1 MRLPLFALILSQLF
15 LQLKRLLY
23 RAFMFKTSLSLIAL
37 TVSGASIADDST
49 LPRNLNQSEMEH
61 VIVSGSRVFESIDEV
76 PASITIISQKQIE
89 THLKVNPELQSL
101 LAQMVPGLAPDTG
114 SSSNSG
120 QTLRG
125 RAPLIMIDGVPQSTP
140 LRNGSL
146 GIKTLDPS
154 AIGRIEVIKGATSIY
169 GNGAAGGIINYITKT
184 AHDNDQPE
192 GEVSLSTRFSG
203 VKIQETAG
211 ARVSAAI
218 NGRADKLSYL
228 VTASYEENGV
238 QRDAQG
244 DILGL
249 QYGLSDSVTQNYFTK
264 LGYHFDN
271 DKQLEFSYNYF
282 SSQQKTDLGD
292 VVGDINLGEKTYAI
306 HVPPE
311 LQKQGKPQ
319 GPDGNE
325 NITLKYTD
333 YALLENTQ
341 MTLDL
346 YMQDIEN
353 VFFFSTSLAN
363 LDENYEGGQSIISSE
378 KKGALATF
386 NTQVDFNSFEASFIY
401 GIDALNDITSQPLVD
416 GRMWVPEMDMSSVA
430 GFLQTKW
437 VIADDLIVK
446 AGVRKEKIDLSVD
459 DYRTLKL
466 CKTPTQCSV
475 PINVKGDTVDYNAT
489 TYNVGIKYN
498 LNEKFSP
505 FLSYSQGSDISDIGR
520 LLRSATVNDIG
531 LIQTQA
537 SIIDNYEIGFNS
549 QFDAMRLEVTAY
561 RSTSELGTTN
571 KFNEV
576 TGVYEPVRAPQ
587 EIWGYEALIDYTF
600 SPTLSLLATYSYVE
614 GKNTE
619 ADVYLGSKQISPP
632 KATANLNW
640 QPSEPFSFTISYLY
654 VGDRKRFDANDNGI
668 YVGDQGPVDSYS
680 IFNISSQYQFANN
693 WQGFIGIEN
702 LFNQDYFPARAQS
715 YTFGGYNIKG
725 LGTTATVGVTYQF

>member
-1 MRLPLFALILSQLF
+1 
-15 LQLKRLLY
+15 
-23 RAFMFKTSLSLIAL
+23 MFKTSLSLIAL
-37 TVSGASIADDST
+37 IVSGASIADEST
-49 LPRNLNQSEMEH
+49 IQRNLNQTEMEH
-61 VIVSGSRVFESIDEV
+61 VIVSGSRVFENIDEV
-76 PASITIISQKQIE
+76 PASITIISQKQIAA
-89 THLKVNPELQSL
+89 HLKVNPELQSL

-146 GIKTLDPS
+146 GVKTLDPS

-169 GNGAAGGIINYITKT
+169 GNGASGGIINYITKQAQSDGQT
-184 AHDNDQPE
+184 Q
-192 GEVSLSTRFSG
+192 GKISLSSRFSA
-203 VKIQETAG
+203 VKIEESAG
-211 ARVSAAI
+211 ARVSAAL
-218 NGRADKLSYL
+218 NARADKFSYL

-238 QRDAQG
+238 QRDSQG

-249 QYGLSDSVTQNYFTK
+249 QYGLSDAVTQNYFTK
-264 LGYHFDN
+264 LGYDFN
-271 DKQLEFSYNYF
+271 DEKQLQFSYNYF
-282 SSQQKTDLGD
+282 SSQQKTDLAD
-292 VVGDINLGEKTYAI
+292 VVGDMSLGEKTYAI
-306 HVPPE
+306 HVPSE

-319 GPDGNE
+319 GPEGNE

-333 YALLENTQ
+333 YALFENTQ

-346 YMQDIEN
+346 YTQDIEN
-353 VFFFSTSLAN
+353 VFFFSTNLAN
-363 LDENYEGGQSIISSE
+363 PDENYQGGQSVISSE
-378 KKGALATF
+378 KKGARATF
-386 NTQVDFNSFEASFIY
+386 NTQVDFDSVEASFIY
-401 GIDALNDITSQPLVD
+401 GIDALNDVTSQPLVD
-416 GRMWVPEMDMSSVA
+416 GRVWVPEMDMKSVA

-437 VIADDLIVK
+437 VIANDLIIK
-446 AGVRKEKIDLSVD
+446 AGVRKENIDLSVA

-466 CKTPTQCSV
+466 CKTATQCSV
-475 PINVKGDTVDYNAT
+475 PISVKGDTVDYNAT

-498 LNEKFSP
+498 LDEKFSP

-549 QFDAMRLEVTAY
+549 QFDAVRLEVAAY

-587 EIWGYEALIDYTF
+587 EIWGYEALIDY
-600 SPTLSLLATYSYVE
+600 SINSTLKLLATYSYVE

-619 ADVYLGSKQISPP
+619 ADVYLGAKQISPP

-640 QPSEPFSFTISYLY
+640 QPIDSMSLTLSYLY
-654 VGDRKRFDANDNGI
+654 VGDRKRFDANNSGK
-668 YVGDQGPVDSYS
+668 YVGDQGPVDNYTV
-680 IFNISSQYQFANN
+680 FNLSGQYQFADN

-715 YTFGGYNIKG
+715 YTYGGYNIKG

>member
-1 MRLPLFALILSQLF
+1 
-15 LQLKRLLY
+15 
-23 RAFMFKTSLSLIAL
+23 MFKTSLSLIAL
-37 TVSGASIADDST
+37 VVSGASIADDST
-49 LPRNLNQSEMEH
+49 IQRNLNQSEMEH

-89 THLKVNPELQSL
+89 AHLKVNPELQSL

-114 SSSNSG
+114 SSSNTG

-169 GNGAAGGIINYITKT
+169 GNGASGGIINYITKQAQSDGQT
-184 AHDNDQPE
+184 Q
-192 GEVSLSTRFSG
+192 GEISLSSRFSA
-203 VKIQETAG
+203 VKLEESAG
-211 ARVSAAI
+211 ARVSAAL

-238 QRDAQG
+238 QRDAKG

-249 QYGLSDSVTQNYFTK
+249 QYGLSDAVTQNYFTK
-264 LGYHFDN
+264 LGYDFD
-271 DKQLEFSYNYF
+271 DEKQLQFSYNYF

-292 VVGDINLGEKTYAI
+292 VVGDMNLGEKTYAI
-306 HVPPE
+306 HVPSE

-319 GPDGNE
+319 GPEGNE

-333 YALLENTQ
+333 YALFKNTQ

-353 VFFFSTSLAN
+353 VFFFSPNLAN
-363 LDENYEGGQSIISSE
+363 PEENYQGGQSIISSE
-378 KKGALATF
+378 KKGARATF
-386 NTQVDFNSFEASFIY
+386 NTQVDFNSVEASFIY

-416 GRMWVPEMDMSSVA
+416 GRVWVPEMDMKSIA

-437 VIADDLIVK
+437 VIANDLIIK
-446 AGVRKEKIDLSVD
+446 AGVRKENIDLSVD

-466 CKTPTQCSV
+466 CKTATQCSV

-498 LNEKFSP
+498 LDEKFSP

-549 QFDAMRLEVTAY
+549 QFDAVRLEVAAY

-587 EIWGYEALIDYTF
+587 EIWGYEALVDY
-600 SPTLSLLATYSYVE
+600 SINSSLKLLATYSYVE

-619 ADVYLGSKQISPP
+619 ADVYLGAKQISPP
-632 KATANLNW
+632 KATANLKLAA
-640 QPSEPFSFTISYLY
+640 Y
-654 VGDRKRFDANDNGI
+654 
-668 YVGDQGPVDSYS
+668 
-680 IFNISSQYQFANN
+680 
-693 WQGFIGIEN
+693 
-702 LFNQDYFPARAQS
+702 
-715 YTFGGYNIKG
+715 
-725 LGTTATVGVTYQF
+725 

>member
-1 MRLPLFALILSQLF
+1 
-15 LQLKRLLY
+15 
-23 RAFMFKTSLSLIAL
+23 MFKTSLSLIAL
-37 TVSGASIADDST
+37 IVSGASIADEST
-49 LPRNLNQSEMEH
+49 IQRNLNQTEMEH

-89 THLKVNPELQSL
+89 AHLKVNPELQSL

-146 GIKTLDPS
+146 GVKTLDPS

-169 GNGAAGGIINYITKT
+169 GNGASGGIINYITKQAQSDGQT
-184 AHDNDQPE
+184 Q
-192 GEVSLSTRFSG
+192 GEISLSSRFSA
-203 VKIQETAG
+203 VKLEESAG
-211 ARVSAAI
+211 ARLSAAL
-218 NGRADKLSYL
+218 NGRADKFSYL
-228 VTASYEENGV
+228 VTASYEENCV
-238 QRDAQG
+238 QRDSQG

-249 QYGLSDSVTQNYFTK
+249 QYGLSDAVTQNYFTK
-264 LGYHFDN
+264 LGYDFD
-271 DKQLEFSYNYF
+271 DEKQLQFSYNYF

-292 VVGDINLGEKTYAI
+292 VVGDMSLGEKTYAI
-306 HVPPE
+306 HVPSE

-319 GPDGNE
+319 GPEGNE

-346 YMQDIEN
+346 YTQDIEN
-353 VFFFSTSLAN
+353 VFFFSPNLAN
-363 LDENYEGGQSIISSE
+363 PDENYQGGQSVISSE
-378 KKGALATF
+378 KKGARATF
-386 NTQVDFNSFEASFIY
+386 NTQVDFDSVEASFIY
-401 GIDALNDITSQPLVD
+401 GIDALNDVTAQPLVD
-416 GRMWVPEMDMSSVA
+416 GRVWVPEMDMKSVA
-430 GFLQTKW
+430 GFLQIKW
-437 VIADDLIVK
+437 VIANDLIIK
-446 AGVRKEKIDLSVD
+446 AGVRKENIDLSVD

-466 CKTPTQCSV
+466 CKTATQCSV
-475 PINVKGDTVDYNAT
+475 PISVKGDTVDYNAT
-489 TYNVGIKYN
+489 TYNLGIKYN
-498 LNEKFSP
+498 LDEKFSP
-505 FLSYSQGSDISDIGR
+505 FLNYSQGSDISDIGR

-549 QFDAMRLEVTAY
+549 QFNAVRLEVAAY
-561 RSTSELGTTN
+561 RSTSEFGTTN

-587 EIWGYEALIDYTF
+587 EIWGYEALVDYTI
-600 SPTLSLLATYSYVE
+600 SPSLKLLATYSYVE

-619 ADVYLGSKQISPP
+619 ADIYLGSKQISPP

-640 QPSEPFSFTISYLY
+640 QPTDTLSLTLSYLY
-654 VGDRKRFDANDNGI
+654 VGDRKRFEPNDNGK
-668 YVGDQGPVDSYS
+668 YVGDQGPVDNYTV
-680 IFNISSQYQFANN
+680 FNLSGQGQFTDS

-715 YTFGGYNIKG
+715 YTYGGYNIKG

>member
-1 MRLPLFALILSQLF
+1 
-15 LQLKRLLY
+15 
-23 RAFMFKTSLSLIAL
+23 MFKTSLTLLAL
-37 TVSGASIADDST
+37 AVSTTTFADDAI
-49 LPRNLNQSEMEH
+49 NKNQLTDEQMERI
-61 VIVSGSRVFESIDEV
+61 VVSGSRVFESIDEV
-76 PASITIISQKQIE
+76 PASITVINQQQIE
-89 THLKVNPELQSL
+89 EHLKVNPELQSL

-114 SSSNSG
+114 SSSNTG

-125 RAPLIMIDGVPQSTP
+125 RAPLVMIDGVPQSTP

-154 AIGRIEVIKGATSIY
+154 AIARIEVIKGATSIY
-169 GNGAAGGIINYITKT
+169 GNGASGGIINYITKQAKSDEKT
-184 AHDNDQPE
+184 A
-192 GEVSLSTRFSG
+192 GELSLSSRFSA
-203 VKIQETAG
+203 VKLEESAG

-218 NGRADKLSYL
+218 NGRADKFSYL
-228 VTASYEENGV
+228 ATASYEENGV

-249 QYGLSDSVTQNYFTK
+249 QYGLSDAVTQNYFTK
-264 LGYHFDN
+264 LGYDFDTE
-271 DKQLEFSYNYF
+271 KQLQFSYNYF

-292 VVGDINLGEKTYAI
+292 VSGDISLGEKTYAI

-319 GPDGNE
+319 GPEGNE

-333 YALLENTQ
+333 YALFENTQ

-353 VFFFSTSLAN
+353 VFFFSPNLAN
-363 LDENYEGGQSIISSE
+363 PDENYEGGQSIISSD
-378 KKGALATF
+378 KKGARATF
-386 NTQVDFNSFEASFIY
+386 NTQIDFDSVEATFVY
-401 GIDALNDITSQPLVD
+401 GIDALKDITSQPLVD
-416 GRMWVPEMDMSSVA
+416 GRVWVPEMDMKSVA

-437 VIADDLIVK
+437 LIANDLIVK
-446 AGVRKEKIDLSVD
+446 AGVRQESIDLSVD

-475 PINVKGDTVDYNAT
+475 PINVKGDTIDYDAT
-489 TYNVGIKYN
+489 TYNFGIKYN

-505 FLSYSQGSDISDIGR
+505 FISYSQGSDISDVGL
-520 LLRSATVNDIG
+520 LLRAATVNDIG

-549 QFDAMRLEVTAY
+549 QFNNLRIEVAAY

-587 EIWGYEALIDYTF
+587 EIWGYETLVDYTIAAN
-600 SPTLSLLATYSYVE
+600 LKLLATYSYVE

-640 QPSEPFSFTISYLY
+640 QPSDAISLTLSYLY
-654 VGDRKRFDANDNGI
+654 VGDRKRFAANNDGK
-668 YVGDQGPVDSYS
+668 YVGDQGPVDSYN
-680 IFNISSQYQFANN
+680 IFNLSGQYQFADN
-693 WQGFIGIEN
+693 WQGFVGIEN
-702 LFNQDYFPARAQS
+702 LFNEDYFPARAQS
-715 YTFGGYNIKG
+715 YTYGGYNIKG
-725 LGTTATVGVTYQF
+725 LGTTATVGVKYQF

>member
-1 MRLPLFALILSQLF
+1 
-15 LQLKRLLY
+15 
-23 RAFMFKTSLSLIAL
+23 MFKTSLSLIAL
-37 TVSGASIADDST
+37 IVSGASIADEST
-49 LPRNLNQSEMEH
+49 IQRNLNQTEMEH

-89 THLKVNPELQSL
+89 AHLKVNPELQSL

-146 GIKTLDPS
+146 GVKTLDPS

-169 GNGAAGGIINYITKT
+169 GNGASGGIINYITKQAQSDGQT
-184 AHDNDQPE
+184 Q
-192 GEVSLSTRFSG
+192 GEISLSSRFSA
-203 VKIQETAG
+203 VKLEESAG
-211 ARVSAAI
+211 ARVSAAL
-218 NGRADKLSYL
+218 NGRADKFSYL

-238 QRDAQG
+238 QRDSQG

-249 QYGLSDSVTQNYFTK
+249 QYGLSDAVTQNYFTK
-264 LGYHFDN
+264 LGYDFD
-271 DKQLEFSYNYF
+271 DEKQLQFSYNYF
-282 SSQQKTDLGD
+282 SSQQETDLGD
-292 VVGDINLGEKTYAI
+292 VVGDMSLGEKTYAI
-306 HVPPE
+306 HVPSE

-319 GPDGNE
+319 GPEGNE

-333 YALLENTQ
+333 YALFENTQ

-346 YMQDIEN
+346 YTQDIEN
-353 VFFFSTSLAN
+353 VFFFSPSLAN
-363 LDENYEGGQSIISSE
+363 PDENYQGGQSVISSE
-378 KKGALATF
+378 KKGARATF
-386 NTQVDFNSFEASFIY
+386 NTQVDFDSVEASFIY
-401 GIDALNDITSQPLVD
+401 GIDALNDVTAQPLVD
-416 GRMWVPEMDMSSVA
+416 GRVWVPEMDMKSVA

-437 VIADDLIVK
+437 VIANDLIIK
-446 AGVRKEKIDLSVD
+446 AGVRKENIDLSVD

-466 CKTPTQCSV
+466 CKTATQCSV
-475 PINVKGDTVDYNAT
+475 PISVKGDTLDYNAT
-489 TYNVGIKYN
+489 TYNVSIKYN
-498 LNEKFSP
+498 LDERFSP
-505 FLSYSQGSDISDIGR
+505 FLNYSQGSDISDIGR

-549 QFDAMRLEVTAY
+549 QFDAVRLEVAAY

-587 EIWGYEALIDYTF
+587 EIWGYEALVDYTI
-600 SPTLSLLATYSYVE
+600 SPSLKLLATYSYVE

-619 ADVYLGSKQISPP
+619 ADIYLGSKQISPP

-640 QPSEPFSFTISYLY
+640 QPMDTLSLTLSYLY
-654 VGDRKRFDANDNGI
+654 VGDRKRFEPNVNSK
-668 YVGDQGPVDSYS
+668 YVGDQGPVYNYTV
-680 IFNISSQYQFANN
+680 FNLSGQYQFADN

-715 YTFGGYNIKG
+715 YTYGGYNIKG

>member
-1 MRLPLFALILSQLF
+1 
-15 LQLKRLLY
+15 
-23 RAFMFKTSLSLIAL
+23 MFKTSLSLIAL
-37 TVSGASIADDST
+37 IVSGASIADEST
-49 LPRNLNQSEMEH
+49 IQRNLNQTEMEH

-89 THLKVNPELQSL
+89 AHLKVNPELQSL

-146 GIKTLDPS
+146 GVKTLDPS

-169 GNGAAGGIINYITKT
+169 GNGASGGIINYITKQAQSDGQT
-184 AHDNDQPE
+184 Q
-192 GEVSLSTRFSG
+192 GKISLSSRFSA
-203 VKIQETAG
+203 VKLEESAG
-211 ARVSAAI
+211 ARVSAAF
-218 NGRADKLSYL
+218 NGRADKFSYL

-238 QRDAQG
+238 QRDSQG

-249 QYGLSDSVTQNYFTK
+249 QYGLSDAVTQNYFTK
-264 LGYHFDN
+264 LGYDFD
-271 DKQLEFSYNYF
+271 DEKQLQFSYNYF

-292 VVGDINLGEKTYAI
+292 VVGDMSLGKKTYAI
-306 HVPPE
+306 HVPSE

-319 GPDGNE
+319 GPEGNK

-346 YMQDIEN
+346 YTQDIEN
-353 VFFFSTSLAN
+353 VFFFSPNLAN
-363 LDENYEGGQSIISSE
+363 PDENYQGGQSVISSE
-378 KKGALATF
+378 KKGARATF
-386 NTQVDFNSFEASFIY
+386 NTQVDFDSVEASFIY
-401 GIDALNDITSQPLVD
+401 GIDALNDVTAQPLVD
-416 GRMWVPEMDMSSVA
+416 GRVWVPEMDMKGVA

-437 VIADDLIVK
+437 VIANDLIIK
-446 AGVRKEKIDLSVD
+446 AGVRKENIDLSVD

-466 CKTPTQCSV
+466 CKTATQCSV
-475 PINVKGDTVDYNAT
+475 PISVKGDTVDYNAT

-498 LNEKFSP
+498 LDEKFNP
-505 FLSYSQGSDISDIGR
+505 FLNYSQGSDISDIGR

-549 QFDAMRLEVTAY
+549 QFDAVRLEVAAY

-587 EIWGYEALIDYTF
+587 EIWGYEALVDYTI
-600 SPTLSLLATYSYVE
+600 SPSLKLLATYSYVE

-619 ADVYLGSKQISPP
+619 ADIYLGSKQISPP

-640 QPSEPFSFTISYLY
+640 QPTNTLSLTLSYLY
-654 VGDRKRFDANDNGI
+654 VGDRKRFEPNDNGK
-668 YVGDQGPVDSYS
+668 YVGDQGPVDNYTV
-680 IFNISSQYQFANN
+680 FNLSGQYQFADS
-693 WQGFIGIEN
+693 WQGFIGVEN

-715 YTFGGYNIKG
+715 YTYGGYNIKG

>member
-1 MRLPLFALILSQLF
+1 
-15 LQLKRLLY
+15 
-23 RAFMFKTSLSLIAL
+23 MFKTSLSLIAL
-37 TVSGASIADDST
+37 IVSGASIADEST
-49 LPRNLNQSEMEH
+49 TQRNLNQSEMEH

-89 THLKVNPELQSL
+89 AHLKVNPELQSL

-125 RAPLIMIDGVPQSTP
+125 RAPLIMIDGVPLSTP

-146 GIKTLDPS
+146 GVKTLDPS

-169 GNGAAGGIINYITKT
+169 GNGASGGIINYITKQAQSDGQT
-184 AHDNDQPE
+184 Q
-192 GEVSLSTRFSG
+192 GKISLSSRFSA
-203 VKIQETAG
+203 VKLEESAG
-211 ARVSAAI
+211 ARVSAAF
-218 NGRADKLSYL
+218 NGRADKFSYL

-238 QRDAQG
+238 QRDSQG

-249 QYGLSDSVTQNYFTK
+249 QYGLSDAVTQNYFTK
-264 LGYHFDN
+264 LGYDFD
-271 DKQLEFSYNYF
+271 DEKQLQFSYNYF

-292 VVGDINLGEKTYAI
+292 VVGDMSLGKKTYAI
-306 HVPPE
+306 HVPSE

-319 GPDGNE
+319 GPEGNK

-346 YMQDIEN
+346 YTQDIEN
-353 VFFFSTSLAN
+353 VFFFSPNLAN
-363 LDENYEGGQSIISSE
+363 PDENYQGGQSVISSE
-378 KKGALATF
+378 KKGARATF
-386 NTQVDFNSFEASFIY
+386 NTQVDFDSVEASFIY
-401 GIDALNDITSQPLVD
+401 GIDALNDVTAQPLVD
-416 GRMWVPEMDMSSVA
+416 GRVWVPEMDMKSVA

-437 VIADDLIVK
+437 VIANDLIIK
-446 AGVRKEKIDLSVD
+446 AGVRKENIDLSVD

-466 CKTPTQCSV
+466 CKTATQCSV
-475 PINVKGDTVDYNAT
+475 PISVKGDTVDYNAT

-498 LNEKFSP
+498 LDEKFSP
-505 FLSYSQGSDISDIGR
+505 FLNYSQGSDISDIGR

-549 QFDAMRLEVTAY
+549 QFDAVRLEVAAY

-571 KFNEV
+571 KFNKV

-587 EIWGYEALIDYTF
+587 EIWGYEALVDYTINP
-600 SPTLSLLATYSYVE
+600 SLKLLATYSYVE

-619 ADVYLGSKQISPP
+619 ADIYLGSKQISPP

-640 QPSEPFSFTISYLY
+640 QPTNTLSLTLSYLY
-654 VGDRKRFDANDNGI
+654 VGDRKRFEPNDNGK
-668 YVGDQGPVDSYS
+668 YVGDQGPVDNYTV
-680 IFNISSQYQFANN
+680 FNLSGQYQFADN
-693 WQGFIGIEN
+693 WKSFIGVEN

-715 YTFGGYNIKG
+715 YTYGGYNIKG